1 MTSNRDFI
9 AAYRARQSVLRPAGV
24 YAAQHEVLLT
34 CPICGTPN
42 FSQRGLHAHHCRA
55 TPERRR
61 LTPDELQR
69 AATDAAHQSLFPS
82 P

>member
-1 MTSNRDFI
+1 MTSNSDFI
-9 AAYRARQSVLRPAGV
+9 AAYRARQSVLRPAGQ
-24 YAAQHEVLLT
+24 YASQHEVLLT

-42 FSQRGLHAHHCRA
+42 FSQRGLRAHHCRA

-69 AATDAAHQSLFPS
+69 AAAAASSPS
-82 P
+82 PSPSP